1 MANLNEA
8 SVWEAGIYQLET
20 TDPVIGGPD
29 GVDNKQAKQLANR
42 TVYLKTDV
50 DALKSGATAAGKAS
64 TWSTARSFSMTG
76 DGTWTV
82 SANGSGNVTAAMTLS
97 NSGVVAGSYSKVTV
111 DAKGRVTAG
120 AAQAAADIPA
130 LDWSKITTGKPSTL
144 AGYGITDASGPTIK
158 PTFAQATMV
167 ADPVNALEAATK
179 QYVDNMAAGIQVK
192 QSVHVA
198 TTANTALSGLLTID
212 GVVLVAGDRVLVKN
226 QNTASQNGIYV
237 AAAGA
242 WTSPVDA
249 DNWLELISAFC
260 FVEEG
265 TVNADSGWVC
275 TINTG
280 GTLGATAIVW
290 TQFAGAGTVTAGVG
304 MSVTGN
310 QVSMGAPS
318 TISGATTNTATGST
332 HTHIVAAATE
342 TVSGASKIST
352 QALAEAA
359 VDDTTSLSPKKALQL
374 LRAVIAN
381 ATEAV
386 RGALRVGTQTEVNA
400 GDADDVAVTP
410 KKLRAGFAISL
421 AGNGYVAFPTWMGG
435 LIVQWGVNLGGVS
448 GAARYSFPLSF
459 TDSCKSIVATV
470 AGAAAANSAR
480 ANIVS
485 KTQFD
490 VASTNYNATA
500 FAADGI
506 YWFAIGY

>member
-1 MANLNEA
+1 MANLVES

-20 TDPVIGGPD
+20 TDPVIGGPE

-42 TVYLKTDV
+42 TVYLKSDI
-50 DALKSGATAAGKAS
+50 DAVKSGATAAGKAN

-97 NSGVVAGSYSKVTV
+97 NSGVVAGSYTKVTV

-120 AAQAAADIPA
+120 AAQTAADIPA

-242 WTSPVDA
+242 WTRPVDA

-310 QVSMGAPS
+310 QVGMGAPS
-318 TISGATTNTATGST
+318 TISGSTPNSATGST

-342 TVSGASKIST
+342 L
-352 QALAEAA
+352 LA
-359 VDDTTSLSPKKALQL
+359 
-374 LRAVIAN
+374 
-381 ATEAV
+381 
-386 RGALRVGTQTEVNA
+386 GALRIGTQTEINA
-400 GDADDVAVTP
+400 GTADDIVVTP
-410 KKLRAGFAISL
+410 KKMRAGWSASLGTTGFVTLPTWLGGLVFQWGRVVFEVTANVNTSKAITFPI
-421 AGNGYVAFPTWMGG
+421 AFPSAAYVVLTTPSNSSGSYVTTSSEAETRTGYTLVTGGG
-435 LIVQWGVNLGGVS
+435 L
-448 GAARYSFPLSF
+448 
-459 TDSCKSIVATV
+459 T
-470 AGAAAANSAR
+470 
-480 ANIVS
+480 
-485 KTQFD
+485 
-490 VASTNYNATA
+490 ASTVNGRY
-500 FAADGI
+500 FAVGV
-506 YWFAIGY
+506 